1 MARRSIWATALFFLF
16 AQRAYAV
23 CPNDHN
29 CLDNPYGAGSPS
41 NAEGSYS
48 QYDIPYSNKS
58 GTYSTGGPKVF
69 SDDEDD
75 EEDRD
80 SLSRNP
86 YDAPSTY
93 NPYDVYSTYN
103 PYGEYG
109 GVYSSDS
116 VNNPYG
122 TGAEENYLLPDDSS
136 LNSPDDATFSL
147 TPPVAGAPSSR

>member
-1 MARRSIWATALFFLF
+1 MVYRRSLWATALFVLIV
-16 AQRAYAV
+16 QPAYAI
-23 CPNDHN
+23 CPDDHN
-29 CLDNPYGAGSPS
+29 CLDNPYGPGKPYKP
-41 NAEGSYS
+41 EGSYDS
-48 QYDIPYSNKS
+48 PYSNKS
-58 GTYSTGGPKVF
+58 GTYATDAPKILG
-69 SDDEDD
+69 DDEDD

-122 TGAEENYLLPDDSS
+122 TGAEENYLLPGDSS
-136 LNSPDDATFSL
+136 LTSPGDAIFSL
-147 TPPVAGAPSSR
+147 TPPVAGIPSSR